1 MKRRTTLLAICIGV
15 ALLAVLAI
23 QHSSQAQRPG
33 GAGGGATR
41 QPPGGQAMMMRSLP
55 LESSWA
61 YISFELGVADAELSK
76 ARKSYQEAWNGRK
89 DLAKKM
95 EEARGDREVMRSIR
109 SDIDKLKSDLD
120 TKLKDVLSSE
130 QLEKLAKW
138 EKEEQERARQAF
150 GRQQPRQQQR

>member
-1 MKRRTTLLAICIGV
+1 MKRRITLLAICIGV
-15 ALLAVLAI
+15 AFLAVLAI

-76 ARKSYQEAWNGRK
+76 ARKFYQEAWDGRK

-95 EEARGDREVMRSIR
+95 EESRGDRDVMRSAR
-109 SDIDKLKSDLD
+109 SDLD
-120 TKLKDVLSSE
+120 KLRADLDKKLKDVLTPE
-130 QLEKLAKW
+130 QLEKLTKW
-138 EKEEQERARQAF
+138 EEETRERARQGF
-150 GRQQPRQQQR
+150 GRQQRQQR